1 MTYLIVTLMRNQ
13 NGNTN
18 KQNMQ
23 KLKKI
28 NNRSSPYKEQLQS
41 FSRLP
46 GSTFR
51 CKKNYTNLKI
61 RKQNLII
68 KKYQLRNKKQI
79 MT

>member
-13 NGNTN
+13 NGGTN

-23 KLKKI
+23 KLKKVD
-28 NNRSSPYKEQLQS
+28 NRSSPYKEQLQS
-41 FSRLP
+41 FSRLQ

-61 RKQNLII
+61 RKLNPII
-68 KKYQLRNKKQI
+68 KKSQLRNKKEI
-79 MT
+79 MI